1 MTGPPAATETA
12 APPADTSAEP
22 GEAKGAAVV
31 RPSRH
36 GSGTETVAPPADT
49 SAEPGEAKGAAVV
62 RPSRDGSGREPAG
75 AFGVDL
81 NPSLIA
87 TKATGRH
94 TSQTTTA
101 IRGGFRSTPKAPA

>member
-31 RPSRH
+31 RPSRD
-36 GSGTETVAPPADT
+36 GSGTKTVAPPADT

-62 RPSRDGSGREPAG
+62 RPSRDGSGPEPAG

-87 TKATGRH
+87 VVVWLVCLPVAFVAVR
-94 TSQTTTA
+94 
-101 IRGGFRSTPKAPA
+101 